1 MPKLI
6 GKLLEQEMDRREFLV
21 RVGVSV
27 LGIVGVTNILKSLS
41 GSDDPRRA
49 LTGSSKSGGYGASV
63 YGGGSER
70 SGRRAVTPKP
80 RQLG

>member
-27 LGIVGVTNILKSLS
+27 LGVVGVMNVLKTLS
-41 GSDDPRRA
+41 GSDDMHKT
-49 LTGSSKSGGYGASV
+49 LMGKSGSNGYGASA
-63 YGGGSER
+63 YGGGQR
-70 SGRRAVTPKP
+70 VARPAAVPK
-80 RQLG
+80 RHQLG